1 MRLIRRPSQALSA
14 LQSGCVVTIGAFDG
28 LHLGHRRI
36 LKRLLQAAD
45 EHQLPALVFSFEPT
59 PKEYFSR
66 GSPPARL
73 MSFREKF
80 ESLDELGI
88 DNFLCPVFDQGM
100 AQMAPHEF
108 IDQLLVDLLRVK
120 HVIVGDD
127 FRFAQKRAG
136 HVGHLQD
143 KGLENGFTVEQ
154 VASVIE
160 SGQRVSS
167 TVVREALMS
176 GDLET
181 ARYLLGRYYRM
192 SGKVV
197 EGQRLGRTLGMPTAN
212 VKLNRQLSPVQG
224 IFAVRV
230 LGLVAGAEKND
241 VLPGVASI
249 GTRPTIGGTEP
260 LLEVHIFDFD
270 QDIYGAHLQVE
281 FIAKLRDE
289 VRFDSLDALKHQM
302 FKDADQARELLNKIS
317 EN

>member
-1 MRLIRRPSQALSA
+1 
-14 LQSGCVVTIGAFDG
+14 
-28 LHLGHRRI
+28 
-36 LKRLLQAAD
+36 
-45 EHQLPALVFSFEPT
+45 
-59 PKEYFSR
+59 
-66 GSPPARL
+66 
-73 MSFREKF
+73 
-80 ESLDELGI
+80 
-88 DNFLCPVFDQGM
+88 
-100 AQMAPHEF
+100 MAPNEF